1 VRLVGLPES
10 TLTMPKSPVLRPR
23 NPLAKALR
31 DPRYRQRIVKA
42 QKGPG
47 SYRRHARQ
55 DLAPGKREQGV
66 EE

>member
-1 VRLVGLPES
+1 
-10 TLTMPKSPVLRPR
+10 MPKSPVLRPR

>member
-1 VRLVGLPES
+1 
-10 TLTMPKSPVLRPR
+10 MPKSPALKPRR

-31 DPRYRQRIVKA
+31 DPRYHQRTVKV
-42 QKGPG
+42 QKGHG

-55 DLAPGKREQGV
+55 DLAPGKRGQIV